1 MRDFK
6 NRNKKSVKNK
16 NDEIKMIQKM
26 LTREASNINEMLK
39 RLRRSDFRDEY
50 AYNNIIKRLTTE
62 KLKFANQNIIKTKK
76 IKNEK
81 SIMKLRAISQ
91 VFRKF
96 KRSKTSTVK
105 GVIESHENF
114 KKGLE
119 NLFGYD
125 LNSITLDKFRKI
137 MENEDIQNL
146 KKDVGGSQLFVIF
159 EKSINKA
166 KDTMIDLADKSVS
179 KQRKA
184 GIKSIKNYLKMYTSI
199 SDKELKDIAKEI
211 FKEFFNE
218 ED

>member
-1 MRDFK
+1 MRGFK
-6 NRNKKSVKNK
+6 NRNKKSVRTK
-16 NDEIKMIQKM
+16 NDDIKTIQKK
-26 LTREASNINEMLK
+26 LTRDATQINEMLK
-39 RLRRSDFRDEY
+39 RLRRADFRDEY

-62 KLKFANQNIIKTKK
+62 KLKVANQNIIKTKK

-96 KRSKTSTVK
+96 KMSKTSTVK

-125 LNSITLDKFRKI
+125 LNSITLDKFRKL

-146 KKDVGGSQLFVIF
+146 KKDVGGSELFIILD
-159 EKSINKA
+159 KSIDKA
-166 KDTMIDLADKSVS
+166 KATMIDLADKSVT
-179 KQRKA
+179 KQKKA
-184 GIKSIKNYLKMYTSI
+184 GIKAIKNYLKMYTSI
-199 SDKELKDIAKEI
+199 SDKELKDIANEV
-211 FKEFFNE
+211 FKEFFSE